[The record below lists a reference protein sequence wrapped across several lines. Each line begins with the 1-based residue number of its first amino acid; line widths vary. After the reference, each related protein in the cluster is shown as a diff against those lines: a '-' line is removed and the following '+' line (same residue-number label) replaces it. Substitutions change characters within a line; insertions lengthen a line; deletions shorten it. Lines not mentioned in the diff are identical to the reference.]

1 MNNLKRN
8 IDVENKDEST
18 TIINEDN
25 FEIINNSKFEDEI
38 NENIKKRVGQRLHL
52 LWKNLIKYLLKML
65 KVKSNYDLNL

>member
-25 FEIINNSKFEDEI
+25 FEIINN
-38 NENIKKRVGQRLHL
+38 
-52 LWKNLIKYLLKML
+52 
-65 KVKSNYDLNL
+65 